1 MSSMNLEIA
10 TATTT
15 IATNIHNNNKEQSAS
30 ISFGNSNNAMN
41 MIQTSSSTAAAASA
55 VANSS
60 AISDSISG
68 QQQQQ
73 QLNQLNMNNN
83 YEFSPMIFRSMSDA
97 SAIRR
102 NQLMNPSSSTLYN
115 RQQQQQQLNN
125 LYGPSWSNVEQQQQQ
140 YSHLDL
146 MTIISPENLLSTGL
160 SSAASTKL
168 STGSR
173 MMSLMNRNSFLQQQQ
188 DCDQMFNNNSNM
200 NGFTSSTT
208 STSSLSSP
216 TALAS
221 SSSSTTTSTISTS
234 TTTTTGTTINGQL
247 RLINN
252 KTTDDDDYDLNIVF
266 DEIGALQHKG
276 LNEPE
281 DDNSTAPLQLLSPSQ
296 QQSSLT
302 TTISTAMATTTTIIN
317 DQQPKK
323 QLTQIEIDGKIYKYD
338 SDLYDPSDITLSNE
352 KYSMNARYLRDFRC
366 EQCPLFLQHK
376 CTQHKPFTCFHW
388 HFANQRRRRP
398 LRKRDGTFNYSPD
411 NYCTKYDDTTGI
423 CPDGDDCPCLHRT
436 AGDTERRYHLRYYK
450 TGMCVYETDE
460 RGYCVKNGAHC
471 AFAHGSHD
479 LRMAVFD
486 IREQQQQQQ
495 TGTNSNN
502 GIGNIHCDNGVGI
515 NGVNQN
521 DLINNGDHLMNG
533 CTGVNCCQ
541 TSSTTTTSSSS
552 TQHMF
557 DKDRNAIHE
566 DPRWQN
572 TAFVLAYYK
581 TESCKRPPRV
591 CRQGYACPQYH
602 NNKDRRRSP
611 KKFKYRST
619 PCPSVKQGDEW
630 GDPNNCENQ
639 DDCIY
644 CHTRTEQQFHPEIYK
659 STKCNDIQQSG
670 HCPRGPFCAFAH
682 SENSDEINMAKEF
695 ATNPNTELPPPS
707 NNNNTIGSTATTTT
721 TSTTTTTQTCKSN
734 INHQHNHHP
743 HSQQQHHQS
752 HHHHNQNNNNTS
764 PMEIVRANSYSRGSS
779 SSSSSITASA
789 TSAAAVNNSSM
800 IIASSLPE
808 HVEFGGYDLNA
819 QQQQL
824 RQMAQN
830 ELQANNNNNSQQNQN
845 NILGPIARPRS
856 FSTSNTTKTS
866 SSSSLLANWLDSKNS
881 LLQHQKA
888 AAALMNKNVQQQQ
901 QQQQQSL
908 FSTASSC
915 SSLFSGSNVVTE
927 QQPVLQNGGGGGN
940 ITGPFSTNSLYEP
953 QQQSSTAFDSMLNNH
968 DLSSFDELDN
978 FVTKT
983 ANAIDNCHLTS
994 SSTSSSSALRRG
1006 SYSFNESEPINIPRI
1021 TNNNN
1026 NDIHQHRST
1035 SASGFNLSPPNHQQQ
1050 QQQLNAAAAAAIAAA
1065 AAAASPIGS
1074 TFLASRQQSLPNNHQ
1089 SLFDQYAVA
1098 ANLNNVNGTT
1108 NATTNQQQSQSNV
1121 VAISAAIMEMQR
1133 LKEENNA
1140 AKNRIVESQETIQQ
1154 VLQWCHLQLNEAQ
1167 KREKLAEKRREE
1179 ALSMLNMREK
1189 ELEIYRTNESNSFQ
1203 KRLQDLS
1210 TMSQTQLLQLKQKLS
1225 QDLSCIEEALKTT
1238 SAAGNILNN

>member
-1 MSSMNLEIA
+1 MM
-10 TATTT
+10 TTV
-15 IATNIHNNNKEQSAS
+15 SAS
-30 ISFGNSNNAMN
+30 AAVNTSHHHHHHQYGGGGGGSLTRNHHNHQTMTFGMINSHRNNSSKMTTA
-41 MIQTSSSTAAAASA
+41 IHQSSSSSSSSSSASSTSSRNSPIINHGSLSPPKTKSTL
-55 VANSS
+55 SS
-60 AISDSISG
+60 IDSIMNG
-68 QQQQQ
+68 NFYDNHNYHHHQQQQQ
-73 QLNQLNMNNN
+73 Q
-83 YEFSPMIFRSMSDA
+83 
-97 SAIRR
+97 R
-102 NQLMNPSSSTLYN
+102 N
-115 RQQQQQQLNN
+115 R
-125 LYGPSWSNVEQQQQQ
+125 
-140 YSHLDL
+140 
-146 MTIISPENLLSTGL
+146 L
-160 SSAASTKL
+160 SSNSGKMM
-168 STGSR
+168 
-173 MMSLMNRNSFLQQQQ
+173 MMSL
-188 DCDQMFNNNSNM
+188 
-200 NGFTSSTT
+200 
-208 STSSLSSP
+208 
-216 TALAS
+216 
-221 SSSSTTTSTISTS
+221 S
-234 TTTTTGTTINGQL
+234 TTTTE
-247 RLINN
+247 
-252 KTTDDDDYDLNIVF
+252 K
-266 DEIGALQHKG
+266 
-276 LNEPE
+276 
-281 DDNSTAPLQLLSPSQ
+281 LSHY
-296 QQSSLT
+296 
-302 TTISTAMATTTTIIN
+302 N
-317 DQQPKK
+317 
-323 QLTQIEIDGKIYKYD
+323 
-338 SDLYDPSDITLSNE
+338 
-352 KYSMNARYLRDFRC
+352 YLRDFRC

-541 TSSTTTTSSSS
+541 SSSTTATSSSS

-721 TSTTTTTQTCKSN
+721 STTTTTQTCNKSN

-866 SSSSLLANWLDSKNS
+866 SSSLLANWLDSKNS

-888 AAALMNKNVQQQQ
+888 AAALMNKNVQQ

-953 QQQSSTAFDSMLNNH
+953 QQQSGTAFDSMLNNH

-1035 SASGFNLSPPNHQQQ
+1035 SASGFNLSPPNHQQ